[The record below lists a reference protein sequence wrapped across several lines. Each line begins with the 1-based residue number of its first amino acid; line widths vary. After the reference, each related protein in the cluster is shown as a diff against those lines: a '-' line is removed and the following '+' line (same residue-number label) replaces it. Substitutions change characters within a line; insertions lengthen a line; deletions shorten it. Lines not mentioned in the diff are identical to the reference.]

1 MLGRVAC
8 RGLLARAGPGQGCVR
23 VHAAT
28 THLEHAAGLDTSQ
41 HEDTFL
47 AVYRLDVTV
56 RAKLVTW
63 VGAGVKGFWGRG
75 RGRVRVRV
83 GVRVRARVR
92 VWEWVNESA
101 GASARV
107 QLRSARRACASERAR
122 ITDAHSREVRLGVGL
137 GRRHDEPRAA
147 FARRVPQAV
156 FAPPLVPPFLDR
168 RLDLQL
174 ELEHGRP
181 RLDCELARLQQRA
194 RHTNAPQVTWLG
206 LGLG

>member
-1 MLGRVAC
+1 MLGRVAG
-8 RGLLARAGPGQGCVR
+8 RGLLARAWPGQGCVR

-92 VWEWVNESA
+92 VCEWVDESA

-107 QLRSARRACASERAR
+107 QLRACASEQAR

-137 GRRHDEPRAA
+137 GRRDDEPRAP

-156 FAPPLVPPFLDR
+156 FAPPLVPPYVR
-168 RLDLQL
+168 VRV
-174 ELEHGRP
+174 RV
-181 RLDCELARLQQRA
+181 RVR
-194 RHTNAPQVTWLG
+194 VS
-206 LGLG
+206 

>member
-1 MLGRVAC
+1 MRVC
-8 RGLLARAGPGQGCVR
+8 
-23 VHAAT
+23 
-28 THLEHAAGLDTSQ
+28 
-41 HEDTFL
+41 
-47 AVYRLDVTV
+47 
-56 RAKLVTW
+56 
-63 VGAGVKGFWGRG
+63 
-75 RGRVRVRV
+75 
-83 GVRVRARVR
+83 
-92 VWEWVNESA
+92 EWVDESA

-107 QLRSARRACASERAR
+107 HLRACASERAR

-137 GRRHDEPRAA
+137 GRRDDEPRAP

-156 FAPPLVPPFLDR
+156 FAPPLVPPLLDR

-194 RHTNAPQVTWLG
+194 RHTNAPQVTCLG